1 MCQKTHISIAT
12 LIDKKR
18 LEKCSAEA
26 RKMIKFRLLA
36 IPIGLTLLACLF
48 GAGGQTQMY
57 SDYPS
62 DYPYNN
68 YWTPYPYYSQYFYPN
83 YYPINPDY
91 YYPYYRYYYYPI
103 NRYYIYPFDSYPLG
117 TFGLIAGG
125 NYPIKL
131 LNSLETSRRR

>member
-1 MCQKTHISIAT
+1 
-12 LIDKKR
+12 
-18 LEKCSAEA
+18 
-26 RKMIKFRLLA
+26 MIKFRLSA
-36 IPIGLTLLACLF
+36 ILMGLILLACLF

-68 YWTPYPYYSQYFYPN
+68 NLNYYPYYSQYFYPYYYPLYSSN
-83 YYPINPDY
+83 YYPY
-91 YYPYYRYYYYPI
+91 YYPYNQYYYPHYYPY

-125 NYPIKL
+125 NYPIKVI
-131 LNSLETSRRR
+131 NSVEVSSHR